1 MTTANNYGS
10 RQRPTQ
16 GIERYAWVFMRLS
29 GLALLILALGHLFI
43 MHVFNSVHNIDYN
56 FVAARYERLF
66 WRVYDMAMLWLAL
79 IHGMNGL
86 RTIVD
91 DYTRGAVRVWTVR
104 SLYIGGIFL
113 LAVGSWVIICFKP
126 VAAAGGMH

>member
-1 MTTANNYGS
+1 MATSNNYGS
-10 RQRPTQ
+10 RNCPSH
-16 GIERYAWVFMRLS
+16 GIERYAWLFMRLS

-56 FVAARYERLF
+56 FVSARYTHLF

-86 RTIVD
+86 RTIFD
-91 DYTRGAVRVWTVR
+91 DYTKGAVRVWVIR
-104 SLYIGGIFL
+104 MLYAGGIL
-113 LAVGSWVIICFKP
+113 MLAVGSWVIIFFQP
-126 VAAAGGMH
+126 ASMAGGMR

>member
-1 MTTANNYGS
+1 MTTTNSYGS
-10 RQRPTQ
+10 RGCPSH
-16 GIERYAWVFMRLS
+16 GIERYAWLFMRLS
-29 GLALLILALGHLFI
+29 GLALLILAIGHLFI

-56 FVAARYERLF
+56 FVSARYERMF

-91 DYTRGAVRVWTVR
+91 DYTRGAVRVWVVR
-104 SLYIGGIFL
+104 SLYIVGIAL
-113 LAVGSWVIICFKP
+113 LALGSWVIIFFQP
-126 VAAAGGMH
+126 VAKAGGMH